1 MTRIIEVNNIDWTA
15 LQLEAGDY
23 SISTTQA
30 NGVYYL
36 SENEDGE
43 NAIQSNGTINVTT
56 QETRNIYLKSSNA
69 NGRISVSNFFFDK
82 LRGGGGGQPTPTPI
96 QLTFN
101 SPLNKEGDA
110 VSLNIDGNFQVL
122 ENGNLSLN
130 LQSNADF
137 QKLSQQVSQ
146 LAGLTLQFI
155 GEINNTRAEV
165 IANTQ
170 LLSNFVNEKLSRPP
184 KNGDLVLTND
194 AYAFVYD
201 GENQSW
207 TDFGN
212 AIIQIATTTSAGIIK
227 LGTVNGEL
235 QDKGDGKV
243 GVIGWNSVLTNSGDQ
258 NINGRL
264 IFGNNYD
271 KPIVFRRNGAC
282 YLRWE
287 DREGVSSRAFIGF
300 GSSSSENFN
309 LTLYDENSNFL
320 FNKKI
325 QYSSNITPTDNNDL
339 VNKKYVDDN
348 TPTIAT
354 NQKAGLI
361 KLGSGTTQG
370 ELIDKGEGV
379 AGVAGWDNLP
389 KLNNTNSFTND
400 NYILN
405 DKFLKLGYNENDI
418 KLSIAAVSG
427 VKDALIEANQGILR
441 LKSKQGV
448 KISLEGSFVDCNNTK
463 ISNVSDPTNAQ
474 DVATKAYVDAKF
486 AELRALLEKK

>member
-1 MTRIIEVNNIDWTA
+1 M
-15 LQLEAGDY
+15 
-23 SISTTQA
+23 
-30 NGVYYL
+30 
-36 SENEDGE
+36 
-43 NAIQSNGTINVTT
+43 
-56 QETRNIYLKSSNA
+56 
-69 NGRISVSNFFFDK
+69 
-82 LRGGGGGQPTPTPI
+82 
-96 QLTFN
+96 
-101 SPLNKEGDA
+101 
-110 VSLNIDGNFQVL
+110 
-122 ENGNLSLN
+122 
-130 LQSNADF
+130 
-137 QKLSQQVSQ
+137 
-146 LAGLTLQFI
+146 AGLTLQFI

-165 IANTQ
+165 VANTQ